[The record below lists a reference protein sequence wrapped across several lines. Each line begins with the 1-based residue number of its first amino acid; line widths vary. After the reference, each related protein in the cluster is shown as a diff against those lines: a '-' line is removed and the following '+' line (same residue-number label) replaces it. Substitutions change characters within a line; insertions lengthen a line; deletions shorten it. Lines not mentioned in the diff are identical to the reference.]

1 LSLCGIYSADVVA
14 HCDHAG
20 YVLAEVM
27 YHMLQLL
34 FSVSLVFGASGAAA
48 MAYAGARL
56 GLTDVANGRS
66 SHVGVVPRGGGIGI
80 AAGAILMALSMR
92 LPWLALLSL
101 VVIALVG
108 LADDRWRLSPLLR
121 LTLQTGAAV
130 LACLGLMLPVA
141 WLLWAIPLVVGTT
154 NVYNFMD
161 GVNGMA
167 GLTGLVAFGL
177 MAGLCSLLGNQQ
189 LALLCV
195 GVAAACLGFLPWNLR
210 RHAAVFMGD
219 VGSTT
224 LGFSFAV
231 VMVAL
236 AKSQPATLSLSPLL
250 LAPFYGDALLTFAR
264 RAVHHERLSD
274 AHRSH
279 AYQRL
284 ANELGWAH
292 VWVSCVYAAAEAIIG
307 ALVLALLG
315 RHGLAIPGLWIIVI
329 VALATV
335 WAMIQLHAYRSAAS

>member
-1 LSLCGIYSADVVA
+1 MRVPLSLLGS
-14 HCDHAG
+14 
-20 YVLAEVM
+20 LA
-27 YHMLQLL
+27 L
-34 FSVSLVFGASGAAA
+34 GAMGAAII
-48 MAYAGARL
+48 AYAGARL
-56 GLTDVANGRS
+56 GLADVANGRS

-80 AAGAILMALSMR
+80 AAALVLMALSVR
-92 LPWLALLSL
+92 LPWLVLIG
-101 VVIALVG
+101 VVTIALVG
-108 LADDRWRLSPLLR
+108 LADDRWRLASLLR
-121 LTLQTGAAV
+121 IALQTSAAV
-130 LACLGLMLPVA
+130 LACFGLRLPVA
-141 WLLWAIPLVVGTT
+141 WLWWAIPLVVGTT

-167 GLTGLVAFGL
+167 GLTGLVAFGF
-177 MAGLCSLLGNQQ
+177 MAGLCTISGSQQ

-224 LGFSFAV
+224 LGFAFAV

-236 AKSQPATLSLSPLL
+236 AKSQPATLAISPLL
-250 LAPFYGDALLTFAR
+250 LAPFYGDALLTFVR
-264 RAVHHERLSD
+264 RAVHHERLNE

-292 VWVSCVYAAAEAIIG
+292 VWVSCVYAAAETIIG
-307 ALVLALLG
+307 VLALALLG
-315 RHGLAIPGLWIIVI
+315 KHGLAILGLWIIVI

-335 WAMIQLHAYRSAAS
+335 WAMIQLRAYRSAAS